1 MSDTARS
8 YEHDGNGSGSFEDD
22 DDAEI
27 ADILCQASL
36 ISAHAKKDQ
45 PMTASMPDSPPAI
58 TADTA
63 ALLVTTVQNAAAK
76 TAPLPPS
83 SFTPPTPSS
92 SKPPTPSSS
101 SASLRGRQ
109 SENIQTISRAK
120 NRVHTKVAS
129 ITAAKQARSGAKL
142 PTTAVPTPV
151 AVDAATYTARLL
163 PKETIH
169 ALSKPKTSS
178 TQRAFASDEDARQCR
193 FQPKKTRSQLAA
205 MKNPACGYDFVN
217 HFDDEDK
224 ADDFIA
230 RMEAAEHNRQKRLQS
245 TRGEEEYSLRQN
257 KKQCP
262 RCGMTQSYAEFRD
275 KKKRCTFCG
284 VLFALPKAWGDI
296 GTDFLERMELSVDEK
311 KRRHEAIRAHVVA
324 LETQSNRVPKSA
336 KQRYYERAIE
346 ANTSHR
352 AVPSTRIAFA
362 EEP

>member
-8 YEHDGNGSGSFEDD
+8 YEHDGAGSGSFEDD
-22 DDAEI
+22 AEL

-36 ISAHAKKDQ
+36 ISEHAKMDQ
-45 PMTASMPDSPPAI
+45 
-58 TADTA
+58 
-63 ALLVTTVQNAAAK
+63 
-76 TAPLPPS
+76 
-83 SFTPPTPSS
+83 PTPSPVAPMAATATDTTARTATTVHDAKSTPSTPGSS
-92 SKPPTPSSS
+92 SKTPTPRSST
-101 SASLRGRQ
+101 ASLRSRQ
-109 SENIQTISRAK
+109 SENIQTICRAK

-129 ITAAKQARSGAKL
+129 ITAASRAAPESQRRRCRRPL
-142 PTTAVPTPV
+142 PSTPQ
-151 AVDAATYTARLL
+151 YTR
-163 PKETIH
+163 PETIH
-169 ALSKPKTSS
+169 ALSKPKTTS

-217 HFDDEDK
+217 HFEDED
-224 ADDFIA
+224 AGPDDFIA
-230 RMEAAEHNRQKRLQS
+230 RMEAAEHNRQKRLQA

-311 KRRHEAIRAHVVA
+311 KRRHEAIRANVIA
-324 LETQSNRVPKSA
+324 LETQANRVPKSA

-352 AVPSTRIAFA
+352 AVPSTRLAFA